1 MSFANKKG
9 IALAGGFK
17 LQSEAPLDARMQ
29 VDSISDRDELVTI
42 HAAWEGM
49 KVYVKAD
56 KTSYEYKGGTTWA
69 PVLTGTMYKHPSTHP
84 ATMIT
89 EDTTHRFMT
98 DTERNK
104 LKGIAEGANKYTH
117 PGSHSLDMITETDTK
132 KIMTSSERT
141 KLQGIEA
148 GANKYTHPSTHSAD
162 MIVDTTTKVMMTL
175 AERNKL
181 SGISGGANAY
191 THPDSH
197 PATMITQD
205 ETHRFMTDA
214 ERTKLQGIEAGA
226 NKYTHPTSHSLD
238 MIIETTTKKIM
249 TDVERTKLQGIE
261 AGANKYTHPTSH
273 PASMIT
279 QDETH
284 RFMTDAERTKLQ
296 GIANNA
302 NNYIHPGSHSAS
314 MITQDSTHRF
324 VTDTEKNTWNGKA
337 NANHTH
343 DNYLPKSGGTV
354 TGPLINTRETYVHSG
369 NGTSGQEGFV
379 NIATIKI
386 TGNYQN
392 APLIVELSQRSKRS
406 VLYIQFASADN
417 TDPGVGAF
425 KYVGDVEAYLV
436 KATTSTWHLYIRK
449 TESYDNVG
457 IVRYHKPP
465 YDGSISITWT
475 NVHVASV
482 TGTYTK
488 AERET
493 NGCLPSSGTAVA
505 AQKLTTNA
513 GGSTQPVYFA
523 NGKPV
528 ACGFTIA
535 KSVPGDAKFTDTVYI
550 HPTTSGNK
558 HIPTGGS
565 AGKIL
570 RWSADGTAVWGDDK
584 DTTYGVVSSSA
595 NGLMTPTL
603 LTKLNGIA
611 ANANNYTHPTSHP
624 ATMITEDTTHRF
636 MTDTERTKLN
646 GIAANAN
653 NYTHPTSH
661 PASMIT
667 EDTSHRFVTDTE
679 INTWNGKPGK
689 STKST
694 VTLSA
699 SGWVAAT
706 TGYKYTLSVSG
717 VTTSNNVE
725 VVLPG
730 SATDAQVEAWMAAG
744 VACGTQ
750 TTNSITLR
758 AFGEK
763 PEINIPLEIII
774 RKDI

>member
-29 VDSISDRDELVTI
+29 VDSITDRDELVTI

-56 KTSYEYKGGTTWA
+56 KTSYEYKGGATWV

-89 EDTTHRFMT
+89 EDATHRFMT

-117 PGSHSLDMITETDTK
+117 PESHSLDMITETDTK
-132 KIMTSSERT
+132 KIMTSTERT

-148 GANKYTHPSTHSAD
+148 GANKYTHPGTHSAD
-162 MIVDTTTKVMMTL
+162 MIVDTATKVMMTL

-205 ETHRFMTDA
+205 PTHRFMTDT

-226 NKYTHPTSHSLD
+226 NKYTHPGT
-238 MIIETTTKKIM
+238 
-249 TDVERTKLQGIE
+249 
-261 AGANKYTHPTSH
+261 H
-273 PASMIT
+273 PASIIT
-279 QDETH
+279 QD
-284 RFMTDAERTKLQ
+284 A
-296 GIANNA
+296 
-302 NNYIHPGSHSAS
+302 
-314 MITQDSTHRF
+314 THRF

-343 DNYLPKSGGTV
+343 DNYLPKSGGTI

-386 TGNYQN
+386 TGKYQD
-392 APLIVELSQRSKRS
+392 APLIVEVSQRNKRS
-406 VLYIQFASADN
+406 VLYIQFAPADN
-417 TDPGVGAF
+417 TDPGVGSF

-436 KATTSTWHLYIRK
+436 KATSSTWHLYIRK

-475 NVHVASV
+475 NVHAASV

-535 KSVPGDAKFTDTVYI
+535 KSVPVDAKFTDTIYT

-558 HIPTGGS
+558 HIPAGGS

-595 NGLMTPTL
+595 NGLMTPAL

-624 ATMITEDTTHRF
+624 ASMIAQDTTHRF

-653 NYTHPTSH
+653 NYTHPANH
-661 PASMIT
+661 PASIISQ
-667 EDTSHRFVTDTE
+667 DTSHRFVTDTE
-679 INTWNGKPGK
+679 KNTWNAKSGK

-694 VTLSA
+694 VILSA
-699 SGWVAAT
+699 ASWVAAT
-706 TGYKYTLSVSG
+706 TGYKYTLSVPG
-717 VTTSNNVE
+717 VTASNNVE

-763 PEINIPLEIII
+763 PGINIPLEIII

>member
-29 VDSISDRDELVTI
+29 VDTIADRDELVTI

-56 KTSYEYKGGTTWA
+56 KTSYEYKGGATWV

-89 EDTTHRFMT
+89 EDATHRFMT

-117 PGSHSLDMITETDTK
+117 PESHSLDMITETDTK
-132 KIMTSSERT
+132 KIMTSAERT

-162 MIVDTTTKVMMTL
+162 MIADSKTKVMMTL

-197 PATMITQD
+197 PATMITED
-205 ETHRFMTDA
+205 TTHRFMTD
-214 ERTKLQGIEAGA
+214 T
-226 NKYTHPTSHSLD
+226 
-238 MIIETTTKKIM
+238 
-249 TDVERTKLQGIE
+249 
-261 AGANKYTHPTSH
+261 
-273 PASMIT
+273 
-279 QDETH
+279 
-284 RFMTDAERTKLQ
+284 ERTKLQ
-296 GIANNA
+296 GIAANA
-302 NNYIHPGSHSAS
+302 NN
-314 MITQDSTHRF
+314 
-324 VTDTEKNTWNGKA
+324 
-337 NANHTH
+337 
-343 DNYLPKSGGTV
+343 
-354 TGPLINTRETYVHSG
+354 
-369 NGTSGQEGFV
+369 
-379 NIATIKI
+379 
-386 TGNYQN
+386 
-392 APLIVELSQRSKRS
+392 
-406 VLYIQFASADN
+406 
-417 TDPGVGAF
+417 
-425 KYVGDVEAYLV
+425 
-436 KATTSTWHLYIRK
+436 
-449 TESYDNVG
+449 
-457 IVRYHKPP
+457 
-465 YDGSISITWT
+465 
-475 NVHVASV
+475 
-482 TGTYTK
+482 
-488 AERET
+488 
-493 NGCLPSSGTAVA
+493 
-505 AQKLTTNA
+505 
-513 GGSTQPVYFA
+513 
-523 NGKPV
+523 
-528 ACGFTIA
+528 
-535 KSVPGDAKFTDTVYI
+535 YI

-558 HIPTGGS
+558 HIPAGGS

-584 DTTYGVVSSSA
+584 DTTYGVVSGSA
-595 NGLMTPTL
+595 NGLMTPAL

-611 ANANNYTHPTSHP
+611 ANANNYEHPDSHP

-636 MTDTERTKLN
+636 MTDAERTKLN

-653 NYTHPTSH
+653 NYTHPANH
-661 PASMIT
+661 PASIISQ
-667 EDTSHRFVTDTE
+667 DTYHRFVTDTE
-679 INTWNGKPGK
+679 KNTWNAKSGK

-699 SGWVAAT
+699 ASWVTAT
-706 TGYKYTLSVSG
+706 TGYKYTLSVPG
-717 VTTSNNVE
+717 VTSSNNVE

-763 PEINIPLEIII
+763 PGINIPLEIII